1 MSDSS
6 LQEYLEKNISV
17 HNLWRKIFLGIVGT
31 LILILAVI
39 GLVLPLRPAYSA
51 QEKRPLAEFPDPTLD
66 GVLEG
71 EWFSDIVVWY
81 SDTYPLRERMIA
93 INSKVEEGFGFRTT
107 AIYGNVPA
115 AQADEIPD
123 ASDLDIA
130 PLITT
135 TPAPGTEAAES
146 VDMVGTSAELPE
158 AEKEE
163 SGEES
168 VTSSS
173 VSDADRPDASE
184 EEKPADAGEE
194 GAPAEET
201 EEETPAGEN
210 LPDGTIHDLPEVIG
224 TVYITGN
231 RGFDIYYFSQDN
243 ADAYASMLN
252 TVRARLSPD
261 VNVYDMIIPT
271 SFGVCLDQNVQESL
285 GGSYQGDAI
294 AYMYSRIT
302 DDVKKVFLF
311 DELVKH
317 NAEYIYYQTDHH
329 WSALGAY
336 YAYRQFCEV
345 KGVTPHE
352 LSEFQEMQF
361 PGFLGTYYNYSN
373 QAQALANNPD
383 TVHAWIP
390 MGTNTMTYTDVNGN
404 TVDYPIV
411 ADATEFHSAN
421 KYLCFIAGD
430 QPYERIENPAVTDG
444 SSAVVIKESFG
455 NALVPFLVDHY
466 QYIHVIDYRYYYGDL
481 TQFCIDHNIN
491 DVIFANNTEAVGI
504 ERANIM
510 MSLFPEH

>member
-1 MSDSS
+1 MSDTN
-6 LQEYLEKNISV
+6 LQEYLEKNITV
-17 HNLWRKIFLGIVGT
+17 HNLWRKIFLGLIGV
-31 LILILAVI
+31 LILVLSVI
-39 GLVLPLRPAYSA
+39 GLIMPLRPTYSD
-51 QEKRPLAEFPDPTLD
+51 QEKRTLATFPDPTLD

-81 SDTYPLRERMIA
+81 SDTYPLRERMIQ
-93 INSKVEEGFGFRTT
+93 INSSVEELFGFRTT
-107 AIYGNVPA
+107 AIYGTVPA
-115 AQADEIPD
+115 TQADAIPD
-123 ASDLDIA
+123 VTEGNVA
-130 PLITT
+130 PLITS
-135 TPAPGTEAAES
+135 TPTPSGS
-146 VDMVGTSAELPE
+146 VSGSPEMVGTSAELPE
-158 AEKEE
+158 T
-163 SGEES
+163 SGES
-168 VTSSS
+168 VAAVSSS
-173 VSDADRPDASE
+173 STGDTAAADKPE
-184 EEKPADAGEE
+184 EEKADV
-194 GAPAEET
+194 PAEEA
-201 EEETPAGEN
+201 PAGQEPAEEN
-210 LPDGTIHDLPEVIG
+210 LPDGTIHDLPEMIG

-252 TVRARLSPD
+252 TVRARLNPNI
-261 VNVYDMIIPT
+261 NVYDMIIPT

-294 AYMYSRIT
+294 AYMYSRIS
-302 DDVKKVFLF
+302 DEVKKVPVF

-317 NAEYIYYQTDHH
+317 NSEYIYYQTDHH

-336 YAYRQFCEV
+336 YAYRQFCQV

-361 PGFLGTYYNYSN
+361 PGFLGTYYSYSN
-373 QAQALANNPD
+373 QAQALADNPD

-404 TVDYPIV
+404 TVEYPIV

-421 KYLCFIAGD
+421 KYLSFIAGD

-491 DVIFANNTEAVGI
+491 DVIFANNTEAVGV

-510 MSLFPEH
+510 LSLFPEH